1 MGQVGGSGGLGF
13 ELLGPVRALRDGE
26 ELPLGSP
33 QQQGLL
39 LSLLFRS
46 GRQVSGGQLI
56 DDLWGDEPPA
66 SAHGVIRTYVH
77 RLRRVLG
84 PDVLTSLGG
93 GYLLVADHDGLDT
106 ARCENLVARARMLRS
121 DGRPAEAATALRA
134 ALALWRGEPMS
145 GVPGPYVQRR
155 RREWEERRLAVL
167 EARLEAEAEAGAAR
181 GTVGGRWTGAVAE
194 LTALVEEHPLRE
206 RLSELLMLAL
216 YRSGRQ
222 ADALEAYRAADR
234 RLRTELG
241 VAPGPGLREL
251 HGRILAGDRTLTVPA
266 VREVGVPEG
275 IARDVAARD
284 VAAQEVA
291 AREVAPTLPGEAAG
305 AAGADPAAL
314 LVPDQLPAAV
324 ADFTGRAAEAEALR
338 AALREPG
345 CVPVA
350 AVAGMGG
357 VGKTALAVQVAHDL
371 AGEFPDGRLH
381 LDLHGTDGR
390 PTRPEDALAVF
401 LRSFGVVGGAIP
413 TGLAERAA
421 RYRSLLSGR
430 RVLVLLDNARDAE
443 QVRPLLPGSP
453 GCAVL
458 ITGRTRIGALP
469 NARFTELA
477 VLSADEAVT
486 LLTRT
491 AGGDRVA
498 AEPEAAR
505 ELVRLCGQLPLAV
518 RILAARLACRPGWSI
533 ARLVEQL
540 GGDRYRLDALRAGD
554 LAVESSFRF
563 GFDQLDAE
571 QARAFRLL
579 AVPEVPDLSPGEVA
593 AVLDRPAAAAEDL
606 VESLVDCSM
615 LEVAANPDRY
625 RYHDLLRAFAQR
637 LGRGDGAGAHAA
649 AEGPAGAEAEA
660 QAEVERLGVLARLV
674 DHHHARVTAGPG
686 VPAAVGGDHAAV
698 AGGDYVAVGALV
710 SQCAKLPRPAA
721 GAAPALDRLA
731 ELLLGVC
738 LSVDSGRAARPLGHA
753 ANALLRSALEQG
765 DRTAEARA
773 RLVLGRLLTEVG
785 SASSA
790 LSELL
795 RARDLCT
802 AHALPEPLLALAH
815 GSLAACFVQLGRA
828 EEAVAGFSAAVAVRE
843 RSGDRRALAAELL
856 ELAGAFA
863 GQGRYDAAGRVI
875 DQSLLVSHELAD
887 HALEARAREALG
899 SIAHD
904 LGRHDA
910 AVSHRRAALA
920 LTDPADHRRTGRVLL
935 RLVESLRAAGRGPE
949 AVEAAERAVEA
960 LTLDGDHRGRG
971 LALAALGDALAEGP
985 GAAGSPGA
993 DALPGAADD
1002 PVPADDP
1009 ASADSPV
1016 PADDPVPAEVRAR
1029 ARACWAE
1036 AHDILAPIG
1045 SPEAERLVP
1054 LLGRDHPIGLPR
1066 RRWPSWLPA

>member
-1 MGQVGGSGGLGF
+1 MGQDGWSGGLRF
-13 ELLGPVRALRDGE
+13 EVLGPVRALRDGE

-106 ARCENLVARARMLRS
+106 ARCETLVARARMLRA

-145 GVPGPYVQRR
+145 GVPGLYVQRR

-181 GTVGGRWTGAVAE
+181 GTVGGRWTGSVAE

-241 VAPGPGLREL
+241 VEPGPGLREL
-251 HGRILAGDRTLTVPA
+251 HGRILAADRTLTA
-266 VREVGVPEG
+266 RAGREVTDRGV
-275 IARDVAARD
+275 D
-284 VAAQEVA
+284 
-291 AREVAPTLPGEAAG
+291 AREATGRGVDARGVVPTAPGEAAG
-305 AAGADPAAL
+305 PAGADPAAL

-390 PTRPEDALAVF
+390 PTRPEEALAVF

-458 ITGRTRIGALP
+458 VTGRTRIGALP

-491 AGGDRVA
+491 VGAERVA
-498 AEPEAAR
+498 AEPEAAC

-593 AVLDRPAAAAEDL
+593 AVLDRPAAVAEEL
-606 VESLVDCSM
+606 AESLVDCSM
-615 LEVAANPDRY
+615 LEVTANPDRY

-637 LGRGDGAGAHAA
+637 LGRGGDAGA
-649 AEGPAGAEAEA
+649 PAEAEA
-660 QAEVERLGVLARLV
+660 EAERVGVLARLV

-686 VPAAVGGDHAAV
+686 ASAAPSHGGGHSAAGGDHAVGGD
-698 AGGDYVAVGALV
+698 YMAVGALV

-738 LSVDSGRAARPLGHA
+738 LSADSGRATRPLGHA

-802 AHALPEPLLALAH
+802 AHGLPEPLLALAH
-815 GSLAACFVQLGRA
+815 GSLAACFGHLGRA

-856 ELAGAFA
+856 DLAGAFA

-904 LGRHDA
+904 LGRHDG

-920 LTDPADHRRTGRVLL
+920 LTDPADHRRTGRILL

-949 AVEAAERAVEA
+949 AVEAAEHAVEA

-971 LALAALGDALAEGP
+971 LALAALGDALADGP
-985 GAAGSPGA
+985 GAAGVPGADASPGA
-993 DALPGAADD
+993 DD
-1002 PVPADDP
+1002 PV
-1009 ASADSPV
+1009 SAD
-1016 PADDPVPAEVRAR
+1016 VRVR

-1054 LLGRDHPIGLPR
+1054 LLGQDHPTGLPR

>member
-1 MGQVGGSGGLGF
+1 MDQDGRSGGLRF
-13 ELLGPVRALRDGE
+13 EVLGPVRGLRDGV
-26 ELPLGSP
+26 ELALGSP
-33 QQQGLL
+33 QQQGML
-39 LSLLFRS
+39 LSLLFRA

-93 GYLLVADHDGLDT
+93 GYLLVADRDGLDT
-106 ARCENLVARARMLRS
+106 VRCETLVARARMLRA
-121 DGRPAEAATALRA
+121 DGRHLEAATALRA
-134 ALALWRGEPMS
+134 ALALWRGESMS
-145 GVPGPYVQRR
+145 GVPGPYVQRQ
-155 RREWEERRLAVL
+155 RREWEERRLAVV
-167 EARLEAEAEAGAAR
+167 EARLEAE
-181 GTVGGRWTGAVAE
+181 VDGGRWAESVAE

-216 YRSGRQ
+216 YRAGRQ
-222 ADALEAYRAADR
+222 ADALEEYRAADR

-251 HGRILAGDRTLTVPA
+251 HGRILAADGTLAVAAGRAVVPA
-266 VREVGVPEG
+266 PRLPQEG
-275 IARDVAARD
+275 APVAA
-284 VAAQEVA
+284 AE
-291 AREVAPTLPGEAAG
+291 PST
-305 AAGADPAAL
+305 L
-314 LVPDQLPAAV
+314 LVPDQLPSAV
-324 ADFTGRAAEAEALR
+324 ADFTGRSAEVEALR

-357 VGKTALAVQVAHDL
+357 VGKTALAVHVAHGL

-390 PTRPEDALAVF
+390 PTRPEEALAVF
-401 LRSFGVVGGAIP
+401 LRSFGVVGEAIP

-458 ITGRTRIGALP
+458 VTGRTRIGALP
-469 NARFTELA
+469 NARFTELP
-477 VLSADEAVT
+477 VLPAEDAVT
-486 LLTRT
+486 LLTRVV
-491 AGGDRVA
+491 GPERVA
-498 AEPEAAR
+498 AEPEAAG

-518 RILAARLACRPGWSI
+518 RILAARLACRPAWGI

-540 GGDRYRLDALRAGD
+540 GGDRYRLDALRSGD

-579 AVPEVPDLSPGEVA
+579 AVPEVPELSPAEVA
-593 AVLDRPAAAAEDL
+593 AVLDRPGPVAEEL
-606 VESLVDCSM
+606 AESLVDCSM
-615 LEVAANPDRY
+615 LEVSAHPDRY

-637 LGRGDGAGAHAA
+637 LGSDGAAV
-649 AEGPAGAEAEA
+649 EQVE
-660 QAEVERLGVLARLV
+660 QVERVERAGVLARLV
-674 DHHHARVTAGPG
+674 DHHHARVAAAPG
-686 VPAAVGGDHAAV
+686 SPVGGRAARG
-698 AGGDYVAVGALV
+698 GGDYVAVGALV
-710 SQCAKLPRPAA
+710 GQCAKLPRPAA
-721 GAAPALDRLA
+721 AAVPALDRLA

-738 LSVDSGRAARPLGHA
+738 LSADSGRATRPLGHA
-753 ANALLRSALEQG
+753 ANALLHAALEHG

-773 RLVLGRLLTEVG
+773 RLVLGRLLIEVG

-802 AHALPEPLLALAH
+802 AHGLPQPLLALAH
-815 GSLAACFVQLGRA
+815 GSLAACFVQLGRPD
-828 EEAVAGFSAAVAVRE
+828 EAVAGFSAAVAVRQ
-843 RSGDRRALAAELL
+843 RAGDRRALAAELL
-856 ELAGAFA
+856 DLAGAFA
-863 GQGRYDAAGRVI
+863 RQGRYGAANRVI
-875 DQSLLVSHELAD
+875 DQSLVVSHELAD
-887 HALEARAREALG
+887 HALEARARDSLG

-904 LGRHDA
+904 RGQHDE
-910 AVSHRRAALA
+910 AVTHRRAALA
-920 LTDPADHRRTGRVLL
+920 LTDPDDHRRTGRILL

-949 AVEAAERAVEA
+949 AVETAERAVEA
-960 LTLDGDHRGRG
+960 LTLDGDQRGRG
-971 LALAALGDALAEGP
+971 LALAALGDALAGHRPVAPRVLDGP
-985 GAAGSPGA
+985 GPAG
-993 DALPGAADD
+993 DL
-1002 PVPADDP
+1002 
-1009 ASADSPV
+1009 
-1016 PADDPVPAEVRAR
+1016 AR
-1029 ARACWAE
+1029 ARVCWAE

-1045 SPEAERLVP
+1045 SPEADRLVP
-1054 LLGRDHPIGLPR
+1054 LLGRGHPAGPPR
-1066 RRWPSWLPA
+1066 RRWPSWLPG

>member
-13 ELLGPVRALRDGE
+13 EVLGPVRALRDGE

-106 ARCENLVARARMLRS
+106 ARCETLVARARVLRA

-145 GVPGPYVQRR
+145 GVPGPYVRRR

-167 EARLEAEAEAGAAR
+167 EARLEAEAEAGAAH
-181 GTVGGRWTGAVAE
+181 GTTGGRWTGSAAE

-251 HGRILAGDRTLTVPA
+251 HGRILAGDRTLTAPA
-266 VREVGVPEG
+266 VREPAVREPV
-275 IARDVAARD
+275 
-284 VAAQEVA
+284 
-291 AREVAPTLPGEAAG
+291 ARESAVREPAVREPAVRESVPTSPGEAAG
-305 AAGADPAAL
+305 PAGADPAAL
-314 LVPDQLPAAV
+314 LVPDQLPSAV

-338 AALREPG
+338 AALLEPG

-390 PTRPEDALAVF
+390 PTRPEEALAVF

-458 ITGRTRIGALP
+458 VTGRTRIGALP

-486 LLTRT
+486 LLTRVV
-491 AGGDRVA
+491 GGERIA

-593 AVLDRPAAAAEDL
+593 AVLDRPAVVAEEL
-606 VESLVDCSM
+606 AESLVDCSM
-615 LEVAANPDRY
+615 LEAAANPDRY

-637 LGRGDGAGAHAA
+637 LGRGDGAGAQAGTE
-649 AEGPAGAEAEA
+649 AETQTEAEA
-660 QAEVERLGVLARLV
+660 ERLGVLARLV
-674 DHHHARVTAGPG
+674 DHHHARVTADPG
-686 VPAAVGGDHAAV
+686 DPAPHGGDHV
-698 AGGDYVAVGALV
+698 TLGGDRPVVGGDYVAVGALV

-721 GAAPALDRLA
+721 GVAPALDRLA

-738 LSVDSGRAARPLGHA
+738 LSAVSGRAARPLGHA

-802 AHALPEPLLALAH
+802 AHGLPEPLLALAH
-815 GSLAACFVQLGRA
+815 GSLAACFVHLGRA

-843 RSGDRRALAAELL
+843 RTGDRRALAAELL
-856 ELAGAFA
+856 DLAGAFA
-863 GQGRYDAAGRVI
+863 RQGRYDAAGRVI

-904 LGRHDA
+904 LGRHDG

-920 LTDPADHRRTGRVLL
+920 LTDPADHRRTGRILL
-935 RLVESLRAAGRGPE
+935 RLVESLRAAGHGSE
-949 AVEAAERAVEA
+949 AVEAAEHAVEA

-971 LALAALGDALAEGP
+971 LALAALGDALADGP
-985 GAAGSPGA
+985 AATGAPA
-993 DALPGAADD
+993 AADD
-1002 PVPADDP
+1002 PVSPDQP
-1009 ASADSPV
+1009 LSAD
-1016 PADDPVPAEVRAR
+1016 VRVRALAR

-1054 LLGRDHPIGLPR
+1054 LLGRDHPTGPPR

>member
-1 MGQVGGSGGLGF
+1 MGQDGWSGGLRF
-13 ELLGPVRALRDGE
+13 EVLGPVRALRDGE
-26 ELPLGSP
+26 ELSLGAP

-106 ARCENLVARARMLRS
+106 TRCETLVARARMLRA

-145 GVPGPYVQRR
+145 GVPGAYVQRR

-181 GTVGGRWTGAVAE
+181 GTVGGRWTESVAE

-251 HGRILAGDRTLTVPA
+251 HGRILAADRTLTVPA
-266 VREVGVPEG
+266 
-275 IARDVAARD
+275 ARP
-284 VAAQEVA
+284 
-291 AREVAPTLPGEAAG
+291 VAPTPPGEAAG
-305 AAGADPAAL
+305 PAEADPAAL

-350 AVAGMGG
+350 VVAGMGG

-390 PTRPEDALAVF
+390 PTRPEEALAVL
-401 LRSFGVVGGAIP
+401 LRSFGVVGEAIP

-421 RYRSLLSGR
+421 RYRSVLSGR

-458 ITGRTRIGALP
+458 VTGRTRIGALP

-486 LLTRT
+486 LLTRMV
-491 AGGDRVA
+491 GGERVA
-498 AEPEAAR
+498 AEPEAAC

-571 QARAFRLL
+571 QARTFRLL

-593 AVLDRPAAAAEDL
+593 AVLDRPAAVAEEL
-606 VESLVDCSM
+606 AESLVDCSM

-637 LGRGDGAGAHAA
+637 LGRGDDTGAQAQARAEAQTEAAAQAA
-649 AEGPAGAEAEA
+649 AERA
-660 QAEVERLGVLARLV
+660 GVLARLV
-674 DHHHARVTAGPG
+674 DHHHARVTADPG
-686 VPAAVGGDHAAV
+686 ASVAHAGGRAAV
-698 AGGDYVAVGALV
+698 GGDYVAVGALV
-710 SQCAKLPRPAA
+710 RQCAKLPRPAA

-738 LSVDSGRAARPLGHA
+738 LSADSGRATRPLGHA

-802 AHALPEPLLALAH
+802 AHGLPEPLLALAH
-815 GSLAACFVQLGRA
+815 GSLATCFVHLGRA

-856 ELAGAFA
+856 DLAGAFA
-863 GQGRYDAAGRVI
+863 RQGRYDAAGRVI

-904 LGRHDA
+904 LGRHDG

-935 RLVESLRAAGRGPE
+935 RLVESLRAAGRAPE

-971 LALAALGDALAEGP
+971 LALAALGDALADGP
-985 GAAGSPGA
+985 AAAGAPGVTDSPVAAGSPTEAGSPA
-993 DALPGAADD
+993 AADD
-1002 PVPADDP
+1002 PV
-1009 ASADSPV
+1009 SAD
-1016 PADDPVPAEVRAR
+1016 VRAR

-1054 LLGRDHPIGLPR
+1054 LLGQDHPRGLPR
-1066 RRWPSWLPA
+1066 RPWPSWLPA

>member
-13 ELLGPVRALRDGE
+13 EVLGPVRALRDGE

-251 HGRILAGDRTLTVPA
+251 HGRILAADRTLTVPVVRTPTVPA
-266 VREVGVPEG
+266 VRD
-275 IARDVAARD
+275 IAAG
-284 VAAQEVA
+284 
-291 AREVAPTLPGEAAG
+291 EVAPTLPGEAAG
-305 AAGADPAAL
+305 PAGADPAAL

-324 ADFTGRAAEAEALR
+324 ADFTGREAEAEALR

-486 LLTRT
+486 LLSRT
-491 AGGDRVA
+491 VGGERVT
-498 AEPEAAR
+498 AEPDAAR

-554 LAVESSFRF
+554 LAVEPSFRF

-593 AVLDRPAAAAEDL
+593 AVLDRPAAAAEEL
-606 VESLVDCSM
+606 AESLVDCSM
-615 LEVAANPDRY
+615 LEIAANPDRY

-637 LGRGDGAGAHAA
+637 LGRGDAAGVQ
-649 AEGPAGAEAEA
+649 AEGAAGAEAGAEA
-660 QAEVERLGVLARLV
+660 QAEAEAERLDVLARLV
-674 DHHHARVTAGPG
+674 DHHHARVTAGPSI
-686 VPAAVGGDHAAV
+686 PAAV
-698 AGGDYVAVGALV
+698 AGDCVAVGALV

-721 GAAPALDRLA
+721 GAAPSLDRLA

-802 AHALPEPLLALAH
+802 AHGLPEPLLALAH

-828 EEAVAGFSAAVAVRE
+828 EEAVAGFSAAIAVRE

-856 ELAGAFA
+856 DLAGAFA

-904 LGRHDA
+904 LGRHDG

-920 LTDPADHRRTGRVLL
+920 LTDPADHRRTGRILL

-971 LALAALGDALAEGP
+971 LALAALGDALADGP

-993 DALPGAADD
+993 GVLPSTADD

-1009 ASADSPV
+1009 VS
-1016 PADDPVPAEVRAR
+1016 AEVRAR

-1054 LLGRDHPIGLPR
+1054 LLGQDHPTGLPR

>member
-1 MGQVGGSGGLGF
+1 MGQDGWSGGLRF
-13 ELLGPVRALRDGE
+13 EVLGPVRALRDGE

-106 ARCENLVARARMLRS
+106 ARCETLVSRARMLRA

-145 GVPGPYVQRR
+145 GVPGAYVRRR

-167 EARLEAEAEAGAAR
+167 EARLEAEAEAGAGR
-181 GTVGGRWTGAVAE
+181 GTVGGRWTGSVAE

-251 HGRILAGDRTLTVPA
+251 HGRILAADRTLTVPA
-266 VREVGVPEG
+266 
-275 IARDVAARD
+275 ARP
-284 VAAQEVA
+284 
-291 AREVAPTLPGEAAG
+291 VAPTPPGPATGPAE
-305 AAGADPAAL
+305 ADPAAL

-324 ADFTGRAAEAEALR
+324 ADFTGREAESEALR

-390 PTRPEDALAVF
+390 PTRPEEALAVF

-413 TGLAERAA
+413 TSLAERAA

-458 ITGRTRIGALP
+458 VTGRTRIGALP

-491 AGGDRVA
+491 VGGERVA
-498 AEPEAAR
+498 AEPESAC

-579 AVPEVPDLSPGEVA
+579 AVPEVPDLSAGEVA
-593 AVLDRPAAAAEDL
+593 AVLDRPTAVAEEL
-606 VESLVDCSM
+606 AESLVDCSM
-615 LEVAANPDRY
+615 LEVTANPDRY

-637 LGRGDGAGAHAA
+637 LGHGGGPVSGDGRSGGDGAGAQAQA
-649 AEGPAGAEAEA
+649 QTEGTAAEAEA
-660 QAEVERLGVLARLV
+660 ERVGVLTRLV
-674 DHHHARVTAGPG
+674 DHHHARVTAAPDAPPARAGG
-686 VPAAVGGDHAAV
+686 RAAV
-698 AGGDYVAVGALV
+698 GGDYVAVGALV
-710 SQCAKLPRPAA
+710 SQCAKLPRPVA

-738 LSVDSGRAARPLGHA
+738 LSAESGRATRPLGHA
-753 ANALLRSALEQG
+753 ANALLCSALEQG

-802 AHALPEPLLALAH
+802 AHGLPEPLLALAH

-856 ELAGAFA
+856 DLAGAFA
-863 GQGRYDAAGRVI
+863 RQGRYDAAGRVI

-904 LGRHDA
+904 LGRHDG

-920 LTDPADHRRTGRVLL
+920 LTDPADHRRTGRILL
-935 RLVESLRAAGRGPE
+935 RLVESLRAAGRAPE
-949 AVEAAERAVEA
+949 AVEAAERALEA

-971 LALAALGDALAEGP
+971 LALAALGDALAGGPAATDSP
-985 GAAGSPGA
+985 GAAGSPAAAGDRVSA
-993 DALPGAADD
+993 GKRMSADD
-1002 PVPADDP
+1002 PG
-1009 ASADSPV
+1009 SAD
-1016 PADDPVPAEVRAR
+1016 VRAR

-1054 LLGRDHPIGLPR
+1054 LLGQDHPTGLPR

>member
-13 ELLGPVRALRDGE
+13 EVLGPVRALRDGE

-241 VAPGPGLREL
+241 VEPGPGLREL
-251 HGRILAGDRTLTVPA
+251 HGRILAADRTLTAPA
-266 VREVGVPEG
+266 VRESVVREPAVREP
-275 IARDVAARD
+275 
-284 VAAQEVA
+284 A
-291 AREVAPTLPGEAAG
+291 ARESAVREPVPTSPGEAAG
-305 AAGADPAAL
+305 PTGADPAAL
-314 LVPDQLPAAV
+314 LVPDQLPSPV
-324 ADFTGRAAEAEALR
+324 ADFIGRAAEAEALR

-390 PTRPEDALAVF
+390 PTRPEEALAVF

-458 ITGRTRIGALP
+458 VTGRTRIGALP
-469 NARFTELA
+469 NARFTELT
-477 VLSADEAVT
+477 VLSADEAVA
-486 LLTRT
+486 LLTRVV
-491 AGGDRVA
+491 GGERVA

-518 RILAARLACRPGWSI
+518 RILAARLACRPSWSI

-593 AVLDRPAAAAEDL
+593 AVLDRSAAVAEEL
-606 VESLVDCSM
+606 AESLVDCSM

-637 LGRGDGAGAHAA
+637 LGRGDDAGAETE
-649 AEGPAGAEAEA
+649 AEAEAEA
-660 QAEVERLGVLARLV
+660 QAEAERLGVLARLV
-674 DHHHARVTAGPG
+674 DHHHARVTADPG
-686 VPAAVGGDHAAV
+686 DPAAHGGDHLV
-698 AGGDYVAVGALV
+698 VGGDYVAVGALV

-731 ELLLGVC
+731 ELLLGAC
-738 LSVDSGRAARPLGHA
+738 LSAASGRATRPLGHA
-753 ANALLRSALEQG
+753 ANALLRSALEQS

-802 AHALPEPLLALAH
+802 THGLPEPLLALAH
-815 GSLAACFVQLGRA
+815 GSLAACFVHLGRA

-856 ELAGAFA
+856 DLAGAFA
-863 GQGRYDAAGRVI
+863 RQGRYDAAGRVI

-904 LGRHDA
+904 LGRHDG

-920 LTDPADHRRTGRVLL
+920 LTDPADHRRTGRILL

-949 AVEAAERAVEA
+949 AVEAAERAVGA

-971 LALAALGDALAEGP
+971 LALAALGDALADGP
-985 GAAGSPGA
+985 AATGAPA
-993 DALPGAADD
+993 AADD
-1002 PVPADDP
+1002 PV
-1009 ASADSPV
+1009 S
-1016 PADDPVPAEVRAR
+1016 AEVRAR

-1054 LLGRDHPIGLPR
+1054 LLGRDRPAGPPR

>member
-13 ELLGPVRALRDGE
+13 EVLGPVRALRDGE

-33 QQQGLL
+33 QQQALL

-106 ARCENLVARARMLRS
+106 ARCETLAARARVLRA
-121 DGRPAEAATALRA
+121 DGRPAEAATVLRA

-145 GVPGPYVQRR
+145 GVPGPYVRRR

-167 EARLEAEAEAGAAR
+167 EARLEVEAEAGAAR
-181 GTVGGRWTGAVAE
+181 GTVGGRWTGSVAE

-222 ADALEAYRAADR
+222 AEALEAYRAADR

-251 HGRILAGDRTLTVPA
+251 HGRILAADRTLTAPA
-266 VREVGVPEG
+266 VREPAV
-275 IARDVAARD
+275 
-284 VAAQEVA
+284 
-291 AREVAPTLPGEAAG
+291 REPAVLEPAVLELAVRELAPTPPGEADG
-305 AAGADPAAL
+305 SAGADPAAL
-314 LVPDQLPAAV
+314 LVPDQLPSSV

-345 CVPVA
+345 CVPVV

-458 ITGRTRIGALP
+458 VTGRTRIGALP

-486 LLTRT
+486 LLTRVV
-491 AGGDRVA
+491 GGERVA

-518 RILAARLACRPGWSI
+518 RILAARLACRPSWSI

-593 AVLDRPAAAAEDL
+593 AVLDRPAAVAEEL
-606 VESLVDCSM
+606 AESLVDCSM

-637 LGRGDGAGAHAA
+637 LGRGDDAGAQTEAQ
-649 AEGPAGAEAEA
+649 AEAEAEAEA
-660 QAEVERLGVLARLV
+660 QAEAEAEAEAERLGVLTRLV
-674 DHHHARVTAGPG
+674 DHHHARATADPG
-686 VPAAVGGDHAAV
+686 DPAAHGGDHLV
-698 AGGDYVAVGALV
+698 VGGDYVAVGALV

-738 LSVDSGRAARPLGHA
+738 LSAASGRAARPLGHA

-802 AHALPEPLLALAH
+802 AHGLPEPLLALAH
-815 GSLAACFVQLGRA
+815 GSLAACFVHLGRA

-856 ELAGAFA
+856 DLAGAFA
-863 GQGRYDAAGRVI
+863 RQGRYDAAGRVI

-904 LGRHDA
+904 LGRYDG

-920 LTDPADHRRTGRVLL
+920 LTDPADHRRTGRILL

-949 AVEAAERAVEA
+949 AVGAAERAVEA

-971 LALAALGDALAEGP
+971 LALAALGDALADGP
-985 GAAGSPGA
+985 VAGDSPGA
-993 DALPGAADD
+993 GVSPSTADD
-1002 PVPADDP
+1002 PV
-1009 ASADSPV
+1009 S
-1016 PADDPVPAEVRAR
+1016 AEVRAR
-1029 ARACWAE
+1029 ARACWTE

-1054 LLGRDHPIGLPR
+1054 LLGRDRPAGPPR

>member
-13 ELLGPVRALRDGE
+13 EVLGPVRALRDGE

-77 RLRRVLG
+77 RLRRILG

-106 ARCENLVARARMLRS
+106 ARCETLVARARMLRA
-121 DGRPAEAATALRA
+121 DGRPAEAAAALRA

-167 EARLEAEAEAGAAR
+167 EARLEAEAEAGAAH
-181 GTVGGRWTGAVAE
+181 GTVGGRWTGTVAE

-251 HGRILAGDRTLTVPA
+251 HGRILAADRTLTVPA
-266 VREVGVPEG
+266 VREGGVREDGVPEAT
-275 IARDVAARD
+275 AREVTAREVAAR
-284 VAAQEVA
+284 EIA
-291 AREVAPTLPGEAAG
+291 AREVAPTFPGEAAG
-305 AAGADPAAL
+305 PAGADPAAL

-486 LLTRT
+486 LLART
-491 AGGDRVA
+491 VGGERVA
-498 AEPEAAR
+498 AEPEAAG

-606 VESLVDCSM
+606 AESLVDCSM

-637 LGRGDGAGAHAA
+637 LGRGDGAGAQAA
-649 AEGPAGAEAEA
+649 AEGPAGAGAGAGAEA
-660 QAEVERLGVLARLV
+660 QAERVGVLARLV

-686 VPAAVGGDHAAV
+686 APAAVGGGRAA
-698 AGGDYVAVGALV
+698 AAGDYVAVGALV

-738 LSVDSGRAARPLGHA
+738 LSVDSGRATRPLGHA

-795 RARDLCT
+795 RARDLCA
-802 AHALPEPLLALAH
+802 AHGLPEPLLALAH
-815 GSLAACFVQLGRA
+815 GSLAACFVHLGRA

-856 ELAGAFA
+856 DLAGAFA

-920 LTDPADHRRTGRVLL
+920 LTDPADHRRTGRILL

-949 AVEAAERAVEA
+949 AVEAAERAVGA

-971 LALAALGDALAEGP
+971 LALAALGDALADGP
-985 GAAGSPGA
+985 GTAGSPGVDVPPSAAA
-993 DALPGAADD
+993 DPVPVDD
-1002 PVPADDP
+1002 PV
-1009 ASADSPV
+1009 S
-1016 PADDPVPAEVRAR
+1016 AEVRAR

-1054 LLGRDHPIGLPR
+1054 LLGRDHPTGPPR

>member
-13 ELLGPVRALRDGE
+13 EVLGPVRALRDGE

-33 QQQGLL
+33 QQQALL

-66 SAHGVIRTYVH
+66 SAHGVVRTYVH

-93 GYLLVADHDGLDT
+93 GYLLVADRDGLDT
-106 ARCENLVARARMLRS
+106 ARCETLVARARVLRA

-145 GVPGPYVQRR
+145 GVPGPYVRRR

-181 GTVGGRWTGAVAE
+181 GTVGGRWTGSVAE
-194 LTALVEEHPLRE
+194 LAALVEEHPLRE

-222 ADALEAYRAADR
+222 AEALEAYRAADR

-251 HGRILAGDRTLTVPA
+251 HGRILAADRTLTAPA
-266 VREVGVPEG
+266 VRESVVRESAVREPAVREP
-275 IARDVAARD
+275 
-284 VAAQEVA
+284 A
-291 AREVAPTLPGEAAG
+291 AREPVPTSPGEAAG
-305 AAGADPAAL
+305 STGADPAAL
-314 LVPDQLPAAV
+314 LVPDQLPSPV
-324 ADFTGRAAEAEALR
+324 ADFIGRSAEAEALR

-390 PTRPEDALAVF
+390 PTRPEEALAVF

-413 TGLAERAA
+413 TGLAERTA

-458 ITGRTRIGALP
+458 VTGRTRIGALP
-469 NARFTELA
+469 NARFTELT
-477 VLSADEAVT
+477 VLSADEAVA
-486 LLTRT
+486 LLTRVV
-491 AGGDRVA
+491 GGERVA
-498 AEPEAAR
+498 AEGEAAR

-518 RILAARLACRPGWSI
+518 RILAARLACRPSWSI

-540 GGDRYRLDALRAGD
+540 GCDRYRLDALRAGD

-593 AVLDRPAAAAEDL
+593 AVLDRSAAVAEEL
-606 VESLVDCSM
+606 AESLVDCSM

-637 LGRGDGAGAHAA
+637 LGRGDDAGAQ
-649 AEGPAGAEAEA
+649 AEEEAEAEA
-660 QAEVERLGVLARLV
+660 EAERLGVLARLV

-686 VPAAVGGDHAAV
+686 DPAAHGGDHRV
-698 AGGDYVAVGALV
+698 VGGDYVAVGALV
-710 SQCAKLPRPAA
+710 SQCAKLPHPAA

-731 ELLLGVC
+731 ELLLGAC
-738 LSVDSGRAARPLGHA
+738 LSAVSGRATRPLGHA

-765 DRTAEARA
+765 DRTVEARV

-802 AHALPEPLLALAH
+802 ARGLPEPLLALAH
-815 GSLAACFVQLGRA
+815 GSLAACFVHLGRA

-856 ELAGAFA
+856 DLAGAFA
-863 GQGRYDAAGRVI
+863 RQGRYDAAGRVI

-904 LGRHDA
+904 LGRHDG

-920 LTDPADHRRTGRVLL
+920 LTDPADHRRTGRILL

-949 AVEAAERAVEA
+949 AVEAAERAVGA

-971 LALAALGDALAEGP
+971 LALAALGDALADGP
-985 GAAGSPGA
+985 AATGAPA
-993 DALPGAADD
+993 AADD
-1002 PVPADDP
+1002 PVA
-1009 ASADSPV
+1009 
-1016 PADDPVPAEVRAR
+1016 AEVRAR

-1054 LLGRDHPIGLPR
+1054 LLGRDRSAGPPR